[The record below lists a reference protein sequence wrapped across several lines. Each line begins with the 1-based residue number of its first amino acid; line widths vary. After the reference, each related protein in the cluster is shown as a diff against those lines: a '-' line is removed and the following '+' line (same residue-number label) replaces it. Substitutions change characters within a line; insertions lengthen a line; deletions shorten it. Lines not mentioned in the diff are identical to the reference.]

1 MNNKSGVGGTLT
13 ISPGGAGVNMKN
25 MLASIPSPMKAQKA
39 GVGPPGPAGAA
50 GADGPEGPAGS
61 GGGNIERIYSNKL
74 PSTTNLNEGT
84 ETIFITPDFTLTET
98 TEIWV
103 SCYLYCIPNPS
114 TNDGYVYVCI
124 QYETD
129 EDPDPYP
136 GFITYAWMWPV
147 VSANTDS
154 NMYIPSASPMGYMSL
169 PPGIYRVRWDVSA
182 LSGDVQLKQMVV
194 FLDKV
199 IPDYSS

>member
-50 GADGPEGPAGS
+50 GAEGPAGPG

-74 PSTTNLNEGT
+74 SNSSLAEGT

-103 SCYLYCIPNPS
+103 GCYLYCIPGGGAQ
-114 TNDGYVYVCI
+114 DAYVYVCM

-129 EDPDPYP
+129 EDLDPYP
-136 GFITYAWMWPV
+136 GFITYAWIWPV
-147 VSANTDS
+147 VSANILSD
-154 NMYIPSASPMGYMSL
+154 MYLPSVSPMGYMSL
-169 PPGIYRVRWDVSA
+169 TPDTYRVRWDVSA
-182 LSGDVQLKQMVV
+182 LGGGVVLKQMAV